1 MNCTCESLS
10 GRPHECHPYHPQ
22 GLEGLGES
30 ASLLHFRCL
39 LKLHLHDGLQGRSAH
54 HPQAPS

>member
-1 MNCTCESLS
+1 MNFSCQSLS
-10 GRPHECHPYHPQ
+10 GRPHESYLYHPQ

-30 ASLLHFRCL
+30 ASLLHFRRL
-39 LKLHLHDGLQGRSAH
+39 LKFHLHDGHQGRSAH